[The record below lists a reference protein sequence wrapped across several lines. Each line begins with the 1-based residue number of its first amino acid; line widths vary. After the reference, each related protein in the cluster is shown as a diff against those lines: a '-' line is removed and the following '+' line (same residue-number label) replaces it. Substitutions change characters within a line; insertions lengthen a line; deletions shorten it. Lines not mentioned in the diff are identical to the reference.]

1 MVNCTIRTFRNTDV
15 GPLCDVW
22 NGHHASLG
30 PDTAIDPLK
39 LELSCLSKPYFD
51 SSMVYVAE
59 RDGVIVGFL
68 HLAQPPS
75 DSLEDQQASSAAIAA
90 LCVIECEDE
99 EEIAGNLLHHAD
111 GECQALGAAQ
121 CTYRPLLPGTAFYLG
136 FGASGS
142 MIGATAPEQR
152 TCRWL
157 ETAGYSPLVPTN
169 AWELD
174 LSTFELPINR
184 GLLQVRRNSTVN
196 REVDEPMLPWLQ
208 ACMLGHT
215 EPVAFQLIDRREKR
229 VASEVLFWTVG
240 SELQTNPVASVWLWP
255 PSIAE
260 IDSDEFTGQLF
271 LVGESLRE
279 FQEERIDT
287 AIAVSA
293 AHDTRQ
299 NEFFRR
305 LGFSTSNSGVVFEK
319 RF

>member
-1 MVNCTIRTFRNTDV
+1 MLYI
-15 GPLCDVW
+15 
-22 NGHHASLG
+22 
-30 PDTAIDPLK
+30 
-39 LELSCLSKPYFD
+39 
-51 SSMVYVAE
+51 AE

-68 HLAQPPS
+68 HLARGPNES
-75 DSLEDQQASSAAIAA
+75 MEDLLTAPGTIAA
-90 LCVIECEDE
+90 LCVIECEGDD
-99 EEIAGNLLHHAD
+99 EIAGNLLHHASE
-111 GECQALGAAQ
+111 ECKSLGATH

-136 FGASGS
+136 FGARGS

-152 TCRWL
+152 TCQWL
-157 ETAGYSPLVPTN
+157 QQADYSPLVPTN
-169 AWELD
+169 AWEVDLD
-174 LSTFELPINR
+174 AFELPIDR

-229 VASEVLFWTVG
+229 VVSEVLFWTVG
-240 SELQTNPVASVWLWP
+240 SELQTSPVSSVWLWP
-255 PSIAE
+255 PLLAE
-260 IDSDEFTGQLF
+260 IDSDEFTRQLF

-305 LGFSTSNSGVVFEK
+305 LGFSTSESGVVFEK
-319 RF
+319 RL